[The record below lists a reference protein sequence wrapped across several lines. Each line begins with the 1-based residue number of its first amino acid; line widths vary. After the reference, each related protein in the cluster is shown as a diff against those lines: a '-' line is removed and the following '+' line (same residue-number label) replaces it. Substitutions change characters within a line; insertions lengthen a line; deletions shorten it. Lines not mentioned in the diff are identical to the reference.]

1 MVTAMPHLAPDNGLP
16 RLLGGML
23 CLDFVNTVDPRHAAN
38 RSEYLTS
45 YDMLARW
52 AGQAGAVA
60 PGIARDLQRA
70 GASRPGPARGVL
82 DAAIELR
89 EHLYQVIRPLLD
101 GDPSPGPSLDA
112 LSAAVARAHD
122 ARQLVPAPGPSLAW
136 SWRDAE
142 QLDLPLL
149 AVALSAADLVTG
161 KAITR
166 VRECPG
172 ADGCGWL
179 FLDTSKSGT
188 RRWCSMQVCGN
199 RAKVHRYRTP

>member
-1 MVTAMPHLAPDNGLP
+1 MPRLPAANGLP

-23 CLDFVNTVDPRHAAN
+23 CLDFVNTVDPRHAAD
-38 RSEYLTS
+38 RVDYLTD
-45 YDMLARW
+45 YDGLIRW

-60 PGIARDLQRA
+60 PDAARGLRQA
-70 GASRPGPARGVL
+70 GASRPGPASGVL
-82 DAAIELR
+82 GAAVDLR
-89 EHLYQVIRPLLD
+89 EHLYRVIRSLLL
-101 GDPSPGPSLDA
+101 GEPASRPSLDA
-112 LSAAVARAHD
+112 LNAAVTRAHK
-122 ARQLVPAPGPSLAW
+122 ARQLSPVPAPVAGPSLAW
-136 SWRDAE
+136 TWRDPQ

-161 KAITR
+161 KEIAR

-172 ADGCGWL
+172 EDGCGWL

-199 RAKVHRYRTP
+199 RAKVHRYRAP